1 MSPDRQDPE
10 DRREPEDRVSYFLRL
25 TLYATCIVVPFVGLL
40 SGALDSSETLT
51 AALALL
57 GATTGT
63 VAMTQARRESST
75 ADAAYRHG
83 VGTGLTTDI
92 GPPGRHTLD
101 DPDERR

>member
-1 MSPDRQDPE
+1 MSPTS
-10 DRREPEDRVSYFLRL
+10 RRGPEDRVSYALRL
-25 TLYATCIVVPFVGLL
+25 TLYATCIVVPFVALIT
-40 SGALDSSETLT
+40 GALDSSQTVA

-57 GATTGT
+57 GATGGT
-63 VAMTQARRESST
+63 VAMTQARRESTT

-101 DPDERR
+101 DPDERH

>member
-1 MSPDRQDPE
+1 MSPAS
-10 DRREPEDRVSYFLRL
+10 RRDPEDRVSYALRL
-25 TLYATCIVVPFVGLL
+25 TLYATCIVVPFVALI
-40 SGALDSSETLT
+40 SGALDSSQTVA

-57 GATTGT
+57 GATGGT
-63 VAMTQARRESST
+63 VALTQARRESST

-101 DPDERR
+101 EPDERQ

>member
-1 MSPDRQDPE
+1 MNPDRRD
-10 DRREPEDRVSYFLRL
+10 PEDRVSYGLRL
-25 TLYATCIVVPFVGLL
+25 TLYATCIVVPFVTVIT
-40 SGALDSSETLT
+40 GALDGAGAVA

-57 GATTGT
+57 GATGGT

-92 GPPGRHTLD
+92 GPDGRHTLD
-101 DPDERR
+101 EPDERH

>member
-1 MSPDRQDPE
+1 MSPAG
-10 DRREPEDRVSYFLRL
+10 RRDPEDRVSYALRL
-25 TLYATCIVVPFVGLL
+25 TLYATCIVVPFVALNT
-40 SGALDSSETLT
+40 GALDSSETVA

-57 GATTGT
+57 GATGGT
-63 VAMTQARRESST
+63 VALTQARRESST

-101 DPDERR
+101 ELPDERH

>member
-1 MSPDRQDPE
+1 MTPAQRQDPE
-10 DRREPEDRVSYFLRL
+10 DRVSYALRL
-25 TLYATCIVVPFVGLL
+25 TLYATCIVVPFVALI
-40 SGALDSSETLT
+40 SGALDSSQTVA

-57 GATTGT
+57 GATGGT
-63 VAMTQARRESST
+63 VALTQARRESTT

-101 DPDERR
+101 EPDERQ

>member
-1 MSPDRQDPE
+1 MSPAE
-10 DRREPEDRVSYFLRL
+10 RRDPEDRVSYALRL
-25 TLYATCIVVPFVGLL
+25 TLYATCIVVPFVALL

-51 AALALL
+51 AAMALL
-57 GATTGT
+57 GATGGT

-75 ADAAYRHG
+75 AQAAYRHG

-101 DPDERR
+101 EPDERQ

>member
-1 MSPDRQDPE
+1 MSPTRRQDPE
-10 DRREPEDRVSYFLRL
+10 DRVSYALRL
-25 TLYATCIVVPFVGLL
+25 TLYATCIVVPFVALI
-40 SGALDSSETLT
+40 SGALDSSQTVA

-57 GATTGT
+57 GATGGT
-63 VAMTQARRESST
+63 VALTQARRESST

-101 DPDERR
+101 EPDERR

>member
-1 MSPDRQDPE
+1 MTPAE
-10 DRREPEDRVSYFLRL
+10 RRVPEDRVSYALRL
-25 TLYATCIVVPFVGLL
+25 TLYATCIVVPFVALI
-40 SGALDSSETLT
+40 SGALDSSQTVA

-57 GATTGT
+57 GATGGT
-63 VAMTQARRESST
+63 VALTQARRESTT

-101 DPDERR
+101 EPDERH